1 MKNQMW
7 RRKKKQK
14 MQKKITT
21 LIEKAKNENNSKYF
35 GKINHIKNYQKV
47 RHNSRPDKIEKI

>member
-1 MKNQMW
+1 
-7 RRKKKQK
+7 

>member
-1 MKNQMW
+1 
-7 RRKKKQK
+7 

-21 LIEKAKNENNSKYF
+21 LIEKAKNESNSKYF

-47 RHNSRPDKIEKI
+47 RNNSRPDKIEKI